1 MCLQSIREHYEKRY
15 RFSEESIELDKANLR
30 DRLRWHQIALELVDS
45 NGLLLDVGCGGGA
58 VLRLLK
64 RKSVGI
70 DVSSRVLRLLHRS
83 FKKEGLDFA
92 ELLAADAQ
100 HLPFR
105 DQAFGVTVCSE
116 ALEHLPRPEI
126 AVREIANATR
136 LEVLITL
143 PNMFELEA
151 VQASGIRVHDLYSR
165 VFSCLHGGQESPLRR
180 FYFEHLTR
188 GTIPKWR
195 NFLLSNG
202 LFCDRIRSICL
213 VPYFPLLEK
222 ALESTMYRSR
232 FVGYVSLVLDRLLGG
247 IFPFTFLGQYTM
259 FQCRKKE
266 VAK

>member
-1 MCLQSIREHYEKRY
+1 M
-15 RFSEESIELDKANLR
+15 
-30 DRLRWHQIALELVDS
+30 
-45 NGLLLDVGCGGGA
+45 
-58 VLRLLK
+58 LRLVK
-64 RKSVGI
+64 KKSVGI

-92 ELLAADAQ
+92 EFLAADAQ

-105 DQAFGVTVCSE
+105 NQAFGVVVCSE
-116 ALEHLPRPEI
+116 ALEHLLRPEI
-126 AVREIANATR
+126 AVREIANATK
-136 LEVLITL
+136 LAVIITL

-151 VQASGIRVHDLYSR
+151 VQASGIRVHDFYSR
-165 VFSCLHGGQESPLRR
+165 VFCYLHGGKESPLRR

-188 GTIPKWR
+188 GTVPKWR

-202 LFCDRIRSICL
+202 LFCDRIRGVCL

-222 ALESTMYRSR
+222 ALESALYRSR
-232 FVGYVSLVLDRLLGG
+232 FVAYASLVLDRLLGG

-266 VAK
+266 VTR